1 MLLTNRPRVV
11 SFAMWPTVSHT
22 LARLQWLD
30 LRTLAMRPR
39 EAALLLILVAAAS
52 ATNDSDDAALSAWLE
67 TVVALLAAHV
77 AVATGLQLP

>member
-1 MLLTNRPRVV
+1 MLLTNRVV
-11 SFAMWPTVSHT
+11 SFATWPTVSHT

-30 LRTLAMRPR
+30 LRTLDMRPR
-39 EAALLLILVAAAS
+39 EAALLLLLVAAAS